1 LLELFYLRTA
11 SNIGFSYNTTIGGF
25 VFLTV
30 VPSQQEVTTLE
41 KKRTKHTLRTGVK
54 SMGKIQRPNKH
65 LKEKQ
70 LKQLRDKL
78 LAQKED
84 ILNKI
89 SDQSQYELDPNEQ
102 KEQVDA
108 ANNNREK
115 EQEARLLS
123 RQGFLVK
130 KISKTLADM
139 EGGEY
144 GLCKECDAPIPFER
158 LYARPVAEMC
168 ITCKED
174 SEMSEKSKLYKRV
187 SKSLG
192 KTAQEYGRARQ

>member
-1 LLELFYLRTA
+1 MGTNQRRN
-11 SNIGFSYNTTIGGF
+11 SH
-25 VFLTV
+25 LTDD
-30 VPSQQEVTTLE
+30 Q
-41 KKRTKHTLRTGVK
+41 
-54 SMGKIQRPNKH
+54 I
-65 LKEKQ
+65 KQ
-70 LKQLRDKL
+70 LEDLL

-84 ILNKI
+84 LLNKI
-89 SDQSQYELDPNEQ
+89 SDQTQYALDPNEQ

-130 KISKTLADM
+130 KISKTLLDLQK
-139 EGGEY
+139 GEY
-144 GLCKECDAPIPFER
+144 GLCKECDADIPFER
-158 LYARPVAEMC
+158 LMARPVADMC

-174 SEMSEKSKLYKRV
+174 SEMSEKSKLYKKV

-192 KTAQEYGRARQ
+192 KTAQEYGRI

>member
-1 LLELFYLRTA
+1 MGTLQRRN
-11 SNIGFSYNTTIGGF
+11 SH
-25 VFLTV
+25 LT
-30 VPSQQEVTTLE
+30 
-41 KKRTKHTLRTGVK
+41 K
-54 SMGKIQRPNKH
+54 
-65 LKEKQ
+65 KQ
-70 LKQLRDKL
+70 LKSLRDIL
-78 LAQKED
+78 LSQKED

-89 SDQSQYELDPNEQ
+89 SDQAQYVLDPNEQ

-130 KISKTLADM
+130 KINKTLLDM
-139 EGGEY
+139 ENGEY
-144 GLCKECDAPIPFER
+144 GLCKECDCEIPYDR
-158 LYARPVAEMC
+158 LIARPVADMC

-174 SEMSEKSKLYKRV
+174 SEMSERSKLYKKV

-192 KTAQEYGRARQ
+192 KTAQEYGRA

>member
-1 LLELFYLRTA
+1 M
-11 SNIGFSYNTTIGGF
+11 G
-25 VFLTV
+25 TV
-30 VPSQQEVTTLE
+30 
-41 KKRTKHTLRTGVK
+41 
-54 SMGKIQRPNKH
+54 QRRNAH
-65 LKEKQ
+65 LNDKQ
-70 LKQLRDKL
+70 LKNLRDIL
-78 LAQKED
+78 LSQKED

-89 SDQSQYELDPNEQ
+89 SDQTQYALDPNEQ

-130 KISKTLADM
+130 KISKTLLDM
-139 EGGEY
+139 DNEEY
-144 GLCKECDAPIPFER
+144 GLCKECDCEIPYER
-158 LYARPVAEMC
+158 LLARPVADMC

-174 SEMSEKSKLYKRV
+174 SELSERSKLYKKV

-192 KTAQEYGRARQ
+192 KTAQEYGRA

>member
-1 LLELFYLRTA
+1 
-11 SNIGFSYNTTIGGF
+11 
-25 VFLTV
+25 
-30 VPSQQEVTTLE
+30 
-41 KKRTKHTLRTGVK
+41 
-54 SMGKIQRPNKH
+54 MGKNQRRNSH
-65 LKEKQ
+65 LKVKE
-70 LKQLRDKL
+70 LKILKDQL

-89 SDQSQYELDPNEQ
+89 SDQAQYALDPNEQ

-130 KISKTLADM
+130 KITKTLADLDS
-139 EGGEY
+139 GEY
-144 GLCKECDAPIPFER
+144 GLCKECDAEIPFER
-158 LYARPVAEMC
+158 LRARPVADMC

-174 SEMSEKSKLYKRV
+174 AESEEKGKLYKKV

-192 KTAQEYGRARQ
+192 RTAQEYGRL

>member
-1 LLELFYLRTA
+1 MLELIYLRKQ
-11 SNIGFSYNTTIGGF
+11 SNIGFSYTTTIGEF
-25 VFLTV
+25 EFLTV
-30 VPSQQEVTTLE
+30 RGTGGAQGSRKGELE
-41 KKRTKHTLRTGVK
+41 THKTGVE
-54 SMGKIQRPNKH
+54 SMAKTQRRNSH
-65 LKEKQ
+65 LKVKEVKE
-70 LKQLRDKL
+70 LKDRL

-89 SDQSQYELDPNEQ
+89 SDQTQYALDPNEQ

-123 RQGFLVK
+123 RQSFLVK
-130 KISKTLADM
+130 KITKTLQ
-139 EGGEY
+139 EIENGEY
-144 GLCKECDAPIPFER
+144 GLCKECDAAIPFER
-158 LYARPVAEMC
+158 LCARPVADMC

-174 SEMSEKSKLYKRV
+174 SESEEKGKLYKKV

-192 KTAQEYGRARQ
+192 RTAQEYGRL

>member
-1 LLELFYLRTA
+1 MGTVQRR
-11 SNIGFSYNTTIGGF
+11 SSH
-25 VFLTV
+25 LTD
-30 VPSQQEVTTLE
+30 
-41 KKRTKHTLRTGVK
+41 
-54 SMGKIQRPNKH
+54 
-65 LKEKQ
+65 KQ
-70 LKQLRDKL
+70 LKNLRDIL
-78 LAQKED
+78 LSQKED

-89 SDQSQYELDPNEQ
+89 SDQTQYELDPNEQ

-130 KISKTLADM
+130 KISKTLLDM
-139 EGGEY
+139 ENGEY
-144 GLCKECDAPIPFER
+144 GLCKECDCEIPYER
-158 LYARPVAEMC
+158 LVARPVADMC

-174 SEMSEKSKLYKRV
+174 SEMSERSKLYKKV

-192 KTAQEYGRARQ
+192 KTAQEYGRA

>member
-1 LLELFYLRTA
+1 
-11 SNIGFSYNTTIGGF
+11 
-25 VFLTV
+25 
-30 VPSQQEVTTLE
+30 
-41 KKRTKHTLRTGVK
+41 
-54 SMGKIQRPNKH
+54 MGKVQRRNSH
-65 LKEKQ
+65 LTDAQ
-70 LKQLRDKL
+70 LKQLEDLL

-89 SDQSQYELDPNEQ
+89 SDQTQYALDPNEQ

-130 KISKTLADM
+130 KITKTLQDVTN
-139 EGGEY
+139 GEY
-144 GLCKECDAPIPFER
+144 GLCKECDAEIPFER
-158 LYARPVAEMC
+158 LMARPVADRC

-174 SEMSEKSKLYKRV
+174 SEMNEKSKLYKKV

-192 KTAQEYGRARQ
+192 KTAQEYGRI

>member
-1 LLELFYLRTA
+1 MGTVQRRN
-11 SNIGFSYNTTIGGF
+11 SH
-25 VFLTV
+25 LTD
-30 VPSQQEVTTLE
+30 
-41 KKRTKHTLRTGVK
+41 
-54 SMGKIQRPNKH
+54 
-65 LKEKQ
+65 KQ
-70 LKQLRDKL
+70 LKNLRDIL
-78 LAQKED
+78 LSQKED

-89 SDQSQYELDPNEQ
+89 SDQTQYALDPNEQ

-130 KISKTLADM
+130 KISKTLLDM
-139 EGGEY
+139 ENGEY
-144 GLCKECDAPIPFER
+144 GLCKECDCEIPYER
-158 LYARPVAEMC
+158 LLARPVADMC

-174 SEMSEKSKLYKRV
+174 SEMSERSKLYKKV

-192 KTAQEYGRARQ
+192 KTAQEYGRA

>member
-1 LLELFYLRTA
+1 
-11 SNIGFSYNTTIGGF
+11 
-25 VFLTV
+25 
-30 VPSQQEVTTLE
+30 
-41 KKRTKHTLRTGVK
+41 
-54 SMGKIQRPNKH
+54 MGAIQRQNSHLSDKQLAH
-65 LKEKQ
+65 LK
-70 LKQLRDKL
+70 DIL
-78 LAQKED
+78 LSQKED

-89 SDQSQYELDPNEQ
+89 SDQTQYALDPNEQ

-130 KISKTLADM
+130 KISKTLAEM
-139 EGGEY
+139 ESGEY
-144 GLCKECDAPIPFER
+144 GLCKECDCEIPYER
-158 LYARPVAEMC
+158 LLARPVADMC

-174 SEMSEKSKLYKRV
+174 SEMSEKSKLYKKV

-192 KTAQEYGRARQ
+192 KTAQEYGRI

>member
-1 LLELFYLRTA
+1 M
-11 SNIGFSYNTTIGGF
+11 G
-25 VFLTV
+25 TV
-30 VPSQQEVTTLE
+30 
-41 KKRTKHTLRTGVK
+41 
-54 SMGKIQRPNKH
+54 QRRNSH
-65 LKEKQ
+65 LSENE
-70 LKQLRDKL
+70 LKQLRDVL
-78 LAQKED
+78 LSQKED

-89 SDQSQYELDPNEQ
+89 SDQTQYALDPNEQ

-130 KISKTLADM
+130 KIGKTLLDM
-139 EGGEY
+139 ENGEY
-144 GLCKECDAPIPFER
+144 GLCKECDCDIPFER
-158 LYARPVAEMC
+158 LMARPVADMC

-174 SEMSEKSKLYKRV
+174 SEMSERSKLYKKV

-192 KTAQEYGRARQ
+192 KTAQEYGRV